1 MQTKYAIII
10 GAGLLTG
17 GVAVST
23 PVTAMTL
30 PGSAGIVAAA
40 DSASVT
46 EDAAYVCRRWR
57 GRYRWHRRCWWAG
70 PSYYTTIPAGTVGV
84 GGAGGGNRKA
94 AARSSRCTCSA
105 RAASAGIL

>member
-70 PSYYTTIPAGTVGV
+70 PSYYYYYPGWYGW
-84 GGAGGGNRKA
+84 GWR
-94 AARSSRCTCSA
+94 RWWW
-105 RAASAGIL
+105 